1 MKRILYLECNSGIS
15 GDMTVGALLDLG
27 ADKEK
32 LVRALEASGIGGY
45 HLHFGRTKK
54 CGIDAYD
61 FDVHLEEEE
70 AEHAHSHHRHE
81 TAHDQTEEAAH
92 GHHHHHGG
100 HGHEECGH
108 EEHRHEEH
116 GHGEHG
122 HIHRNLNDVK
132 EILKKIPMGDEARAR
147 AERVFEIVAQAE
159 AKAHGIPVEEVHFH
173 EVGAI
178 DSIIDIAGF
187 ALCMEDIQ
195 ADEILVSPLTE
206 GWGTARCQ
214 HGEIPVPVPAVAN
227 IAGTYG
233 LPIHFTQTKGEM
245 ITPTGAAI
253 AAELYSGKKLEG
265 NYKIKKI
272 GIGAGKKDFPHA
284 NILRAMLLESV

>member
-15 GDMTVGALLDLG
+15 GDMAVGALLDLG

-32 LVRALEASGIGGY
+32 LVRALDASQIGGF

-61 FDVHLEEEE
+61 FDVHLEEEY
-70 AEHAHSHHRHE
+70 AEESRGHRHCS
-81 TAHDQTEEAAH
+81 
-92 GHHHHHGG
+92 
-100 HGHEECGH
+100 GHEDGHVHEKEQGLEAH
-108 EEHRHEEH
+108 EEHRH
-116 GHGEHG
+116 GHV
-122 HIHRNLNDVK
+122 HRNINDVK
-132 EILKKIPMGDEARAR
+132 EILQKIPMGENARAR

-173 EVGAI
+173 EVGAV

-195 ADEILVSPLTE
+195 ADEVIISPLTE
-206 GWGTARCQ
+206 GRGSVKCQ
-214 HGEIPVPVPAVAN
+214 HGVIPVPVPAVAN
-227 IAGTYG
+227 IAREYA
-233 LPIHFTQTKGEM
+233 LPIQFTQTEGEM

-253 AAELYSGKKLEG
+253 AAELFSGKKLEG
-265 NYKIKKI
+265 NFRIAKI
-272 GIGAGKKDFPHA
+272 GIGAGNKDFPHA
-284 NILRAMLLESV
+284 NILRAMLLDKTE

>member
-1 MKRILYLECNSGIS
+1 M
-15 GDMTVGALLDLG
+15 
-27 ADKEK
+27 
-32 LVRALEASGIGGY
+32 
-45 HLHFGRTKK
+45 
-54 CGIDAYD
+54 
-61 FDVHLEEEE
+61 
-70 AEHAHSHHRHE
+70 
-81 TAHDQTEEAAH
+81 
-92 GHHHHHGG
+92 
-100 HGHEECGH
+100 
-108 EEHRHEEH
+108 
-116 GHGEHG
+116 
-122 HIHRNLNDVK
+122 K

-227 IAGTYG
+227 IAGAYG